1 MPGTTE
7 PSVAER
13 NRERIPKAL
22 CEMVVRLYT
31 QNVSVPNICSL
42 TNVSSSSVYRI
53 LSLYKKSGIAYT
65 EARACNSGRR
75 SKLSRDDLAV
85 CSLQLHSLR
94 IFNTSDY
101 PVYSWPSTPEE
112 GLLHLWN
119 EGQTSA
125 SPWHQ
130 GFRKDYMERSM
141 TPRTHVKEGRS
152 DWLNFSSVKLI
163 GYLSSPRLPKSGTLK
178 SVQTM
183 FHALGSMSL
192 NN

>member
-1 MPGTTE
+1 MFE
-7 PSVAER
+7 PKPALQGR
-13 NRERIPKAL
+13 LGITRISCLQRSKCFSPQ
-22 CEMVVRLYT
+22 Y
-31 QNVSVPNICSL
+31 

-53 LSLYKKSGIAYT
+53 LSLYKKLGIAYT
-65 EARACNSGRR
+65 EAKACNSGWQ
-75 SKLSRDDLAV
+75 SKLSHYDLVV
-85 CSLQLHSLR
+85 CSLQLHSLW
-94 IFNTSDY
+94 IFNTSNY

-141 TPRTHVKEGRS
+141 MPRTHAKEGRS
-152 DWLNFSSVKLI
+152 DWLNFSSVKFI
-163 GYLSSPRLPKSGTLK
+163 GYLSSPRLPKSGMLK
-178 SVQTM
+178 SMQTM
-183 FHALGSMSL
+183 FHTLGCMSL